1 MRTSRTVSKLWH
13 TQPEEILS
21 PIEGL
26 IAGRQ
31 ATVFFRA
38 DDIAIP
44 SWGQHRLLQL
54 FIRHQ
59 VPLCAAVVPTW
70 INAARWQ
77 AICALV
83 GSHQHLFAW
92 HQHGWNH
99 RNHQQAGKKQEFGTG
114 LTAAAK
120 ERAIACG
127 RARLVAIL
135 GDHFLP
141 VFTPPWNRADGD
153 TLEALRRQGFVAISR
168 YRDARLPSLPDLPD
182 FPANVDLHTR
192 KEASGELG
200 RQGLLVELEQA
211 LTSGTVGLMIH
222 HQRMNEAAFAVLE
235 QMLVRFK
242 AEPGLSLRHFG
253 GMLATTC

>member
-1 MRTSRTVSKLWH
+1 MRTSRTVAKLWH
-13 TQPEEILS
+13 TLPDEVLP
-21 PIEGL
+21 PIERL

-44 SWGQHRLLQL
+44 SHSQDRLLQL

-70 INAARWQ
+70 ITPVRWQ
-77 AICALV
+77 SICALV
-83 GSHQHLFAW
+83 GSHHHLFAW

-99 RNHQQAGKKQEFGTG
+99 RNHQQGGKKQEFGTG
-114 LTAAAK
+114 LTAVAK
-120 ERAIACG
+120 ERAIAAG
-127 RARLVAIL
+127 RTRLGAIL
-135 GDHFLP
+135 GNHFLP
-141 VFTPPWNRADGD
+141 VFTPPWNRVDGD

-192 KEASGELG
+192 KEASSELG
-200 RQGLLVELEQA
+200 RKGLLVELEQA
-211 LTSGTVGLMIH
+211 LTSGTVGLMVH

-235 QMLVRFK
+235 RLLVRFK

-253 GMLATTC
+253 EMLAATR

>member
-13 TQPEEILS
+13 TRPEEILS
-21 PIEGL
+21 LIERL
-26 IAGRQ
+26 IADRQ

-44 SWGQHRLLQL
+44 SRGQDRLLQL
-54 FIRHQ
+54 FIRHE

-70 INAARWQ
+70 ITAARWQ
-77 AICALV
+77 ASCDLG
-83 GSHQHLFAW
+83 GSHHHLFAW

-99 RNHQQAGKKQEFGTG
+99 RNHQQVGKKQEFGTG

-120 ERAIACG
+120 ERAIVAG
-127 RARLVAIL
+127 RARLLAIL

-141 VFTPPWNRADGD
+141 VFTPPWNRVDGD

-168 YRDARLPSLPDLPD
+168 YRDARLPSLPGLPD
-182 FPANVDLHTR
+182 FPVNVDLHTR
-192 KEASGELG
+192 KETSSALG
-200 RQGLLVELEQA
+200 WQGLLAELDQA
-211 LTSGTVGLMIH
+211 LSSGTVGLMIH

-242 AEPGLSLRHFG
+242 AEPGLNLCHFG
-253 GMLATTC
+253 EMLATTC